1 MPPLRGPFPTTWEK
15 NTFYDTEI
23 EQISAGGPPA
33 CLKAV
38 AEWVGFLAIRLFN
51 RQHGADEPSALRHPL
66 FSQAS
71 MRTSPR
77 TLWALDKK

>member
-33 CLKAV
+33 YLKAV
-38 AEWVGFLAIRLFN
+38 DEWVGFLAIRISN
-51 RQHGADEPSALRHPL
+51 RQRGADEPSALRHPPL
-66 FSQAS
+66 LAGIPAHLPSH
-71 MRTSPR
+71 
-77 TLWALDKK
+77 TLGD